1 MFFNLKVCLTTCF
14 CTLKEIKVGSHE
26 ISWNKKL
33 LLTVSHDLWAQ
44 NRTLLSVGFEI
55 LGLGKSVILVCA
67 PKGLTDAFYSC
78 EKVMNILVLLSIS
91 HI

>member
-33 LLTVSHDLWAQ
+33 LLTVSYDLWVQ
-44 NRTLLSVGFEI
+44 NRKI
-55 LGLGKSVILVCA
+55 VIH
-67 PKGLTDAFYSC
+67 G
-78 EKVMNILVLLSIS
+78 I
-91 HI
+91 